1 MKNLILLVCLA
12 IALSANG
19 CGSMTET
26 RGDVTER
33 SFAMKVDNPQV
44 NEFNKQLGGISD
56 ETSAE
61 KVVNGFVNYVDSRLD
76 KSAFGK
82 SVQSL
87 GALIGPDVIKKM
99 AKQEAAIRNADGV
112 GVCSEGGNVTPLIDV
127 GTVTDNINTLGSTE
141 GVRIND
147 ETVTT
152 AKTVVEESIPNIN
165 PDNRS
170 GMTPLE
176 ASVIAY
182 AIVSGDDGTAT
193 TESIKLPGDK
203 VNSYADK
210 VNSFVENVTN

>member
-1 MKNLILLVCLA
+1 MRNFIYLVCVA
-12 IALSANG
+12 VVLSASG

-26 RGDVTER
+26 KGNVSEKA
-33 SFAMKVDNPQV
+33 FAMKVDNPQV
-44 NEFNKQLGGISD
+44 NEFNKQLGEISS
-56 ETSAE
+56 EASAE

-82 SVQSL
+82 SVQSV

-99 AKQEAAIRNADGV
+99 AKQEAAIRNGGGIGV
-112 GVCSEGGNVTPLIDV
+112 YSEGGTVAPLIDV
-127 GTVTDNINTLGSTE
+127 GTVTDNINTLGSSE
-141 GVRIND
+141 GVRVND

-152 AKTVVEESIPNIN
+152 AKTAVEGSIPNIN
-165 PDNRS
+165 TDNKS

-193 TESIKLPGDK
+193 AESITLPEDK

-210 VNSFVENVTN
+210 VNNFVENITN